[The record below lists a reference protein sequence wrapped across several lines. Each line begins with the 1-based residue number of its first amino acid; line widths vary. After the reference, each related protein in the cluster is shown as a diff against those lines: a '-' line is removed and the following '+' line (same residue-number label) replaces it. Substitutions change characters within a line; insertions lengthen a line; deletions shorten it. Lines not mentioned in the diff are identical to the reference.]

1 MPPLLRSRLPCGAQ
15 RDFPECLLRRS
26 RSLLAPVGICAAA
39 LLGTAGCSGGADDAS
54 AGGAKA
60 RPAAGDSS
68 ASMAPVD
75 PGKAVRDAVAA
86 TRGTSVRL
94 DQEIELGDGTKT
106 YRMSITGDF
115 DLARDKGRIA
125 VELPGSAGGGDKRMD
140 EIFVGDTV
148 YLHGVV
154 RGAEDSWGSFDRDK
168 GEAHAMLR
176 APLNDPEH
184 VLIQVAATKKVSDE
198 GTAKMNGVPTTH
210 YRGMLDHATATLRLE
225 KSMRE
230 KADEGRELLG
240 EDMPV
245 FADAW
250 VDDAGRVVRTRLT
263 FDMGGTGVTT
273 TTTFSDFGKPVKAA
287 APPAADT
294 VPLTSVTGVLPG

>member
-1 MPPLLRSRLPCGAQ
+1 M
-15 RDFPECLLRRS
+15 RRS
-26 RSLLAPVGICAAA
+26 RVLLAPVGVCAAA
-39 LLGTAGCSGGADDAS
+39 LLGTAGCSSGTDDAS
-54 AGGAKA
+54 AGGAKG
-60 RPAAGDSS
+60 RPAAEKSG
-68 ASMAPVD
+68 ASTAAVD

-94 DQEIELGDGTKT
+94 DQEIELGDATKT

-115 DLARDKGRIA
+115 DMAGDKGQLA
-125 VELPGSAGGGDKRMD
+125 VDLPGGAISHMD

-148 YLHGVV
+148 YLRGVV
-154 RGAEDSWGSFDRDK
+154 PGAEDTWGSFDRDK

-198 GTAKMNGVPTTH
+198 GTAKVNGVPTTH

-230 KADEGRELLG
+230 KADESRELLG
-240 EDMPV
+240 EDMPI

-263 FDMGGTGVTT
+263 FNMGGTGVTT
-273 TTTFSDFGKPVKAA
+273 TTTFSDFGEPVKAA
-287 APPAADT
+287 VPPAADT